1 MLEQRA
7 LFMVHSTLRIFFYQK
22 YKQQANSFTHVYVV
36 NIEIGAPH
44 LYTQFDSETLV

>member
-44 LYTQFDSETLV
+44 LYTQFDSEMLV